1 MIEKKIKKITTKKII
16 KKTPKAVKEVKEV
29 LETKPVEKL
38 AEKPQEKKLEIKEE
52 LTELKL
58 NSQKFFEA
66 VGKRK
71 TAIARVRLMS
81 QKEPSFSINNKDIK
95 VYFPLAELQATA
107 KSALEKIN
115 ISNKFGVSVKVNGGG
130 VFAQAEAIRHGI
142 TKALILINPVF
153 RIKFKKLG
161 YLTRDPRMK
170 ERKKFG
176 LKRARRAPQ
185 WAKR

>member
-16 KKTPKAVKEVKEV
+16 KKAPKAVKEIKEV
-29 LETKPVEKL
+29 LEKKPTVKSEEKN
-38 AEKPQEKKLEIKEE
+38 LEMKEE
-52 LTELKL
+52 ITELKL

-71 TAIARVRLMS
+71 TAVARVRLTS
-81 QKEPSFSINNKDIK
+81 QKEPSFSVNNKDIK

-153 RIKFKKLG
+153 RVKFKKLG

-176 LKRARRAPQ
+176 LRRARRAPQ